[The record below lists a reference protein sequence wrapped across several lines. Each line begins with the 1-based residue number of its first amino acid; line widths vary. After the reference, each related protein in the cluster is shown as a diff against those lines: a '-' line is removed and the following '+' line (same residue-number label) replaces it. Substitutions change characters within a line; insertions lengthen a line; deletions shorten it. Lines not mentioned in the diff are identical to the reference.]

1 MVDASGFAETWLCFA
16 VSAFELLVLFY
27 GWRINKVTWEPLWIL
42 AMECLSYGSAAAV
55 PDAPFRTL
63 VLASGRELPWMRF
76 MGWLLS
82 CPVLLMGL
90 ISLGT
95 LAGKGSS
102 VRMVPILVA
111 NMVMILLG
119 ITSAGIDEPGPQ
131 RIVFALAGV
140 FGACPIPPP
149 RHTPLCPAPHRRRL
163 TLDCSS
169 LPTVGAGGVVFMT
182 AGQVFYN
189 MHTFILSIHFT
200 NEDDMAAVERARR
213 LSILLG
219 ACFFTG
225 WLLFPIGFSLGP
237 NFGQSI
243 SARGEMVFFF
253 FGDLLSKNM
262 YVGLM
267 VFFRHYFV
275 PLADGVSGADVEL
288 AAAGTQDSRR
298 GMRRL
303 PSQMI
308 TQEIDTARP

>member
-1 MVDASGFAETWLCFA
+1 
-16 VSAFELLVLFY
+16 
-27 GWRINKVTWEPLWIL
+27 
-42 AMECLSYGSAAAV
+42 
-55 PDAPFRTL
+55 
-63 VLASGRELPWMRF
+63 
-76 MGWLLS
+76 
-82 CPVLLMGL
+82 
-90 ISLGT
+90 
-95 LAGKGSS
+95 
-102 VRMVPILVA
+102 
-111 NMVMILLG
+111 
-119 ITSAGIDEPGPQ
+119 
-131 RIVFALAGV
+131 
-140 FGACPIPPP
+140 
-149 RHTPLCPAPHRRRL
+149 
-163 TLDCSS
+163 
-169 LPTVGAGGVVFMT
+169 MT